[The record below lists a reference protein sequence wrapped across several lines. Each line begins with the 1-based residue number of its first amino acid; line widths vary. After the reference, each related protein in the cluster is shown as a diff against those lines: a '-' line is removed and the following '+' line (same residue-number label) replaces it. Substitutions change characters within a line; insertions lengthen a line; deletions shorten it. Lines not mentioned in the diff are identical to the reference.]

1 MSSSFSGDELKT
13 KIETERSEY
22 NLLQQEITEV
32 QAIREGLYDSDE
44 LNSSASSGD
53 SDDEDDL
60 QDILQQLIK
69 ENEELEVRNTLYL

>member
-1 MSSSFSGDELKT
+1 MKT

-44 LNSSASSGD
+44 EDEDIACYSDSS
-53 SDDEDDL
+53 SDDEVDL
-60 QDILQQLIK
+60 HYVFEQLME
-69 ENEELEVRNTLYL
+69 ENKKLEVCGVISWLIHDR